1 MHYLGKGEV
10 LTNTDLD
17 RFVNNIWERP
27 FVYIEKVLDLWV
39 QLMKNGGKNK
49 SVVFIILFS
58 VCIYIYNIYIFLSL
72 HFLEHKTKDFIK
84 YYIIFPINLFL

>member
-1 MHYLGKGEV
+1 MDYLGKGEV

-17 RFVNNIWERP
+17 RFVNNIWEKKA

-49 SVVFIILFS
+49 SVVFIILVS
-58 VCIYIYNIYIFLSL
+58 VY
-72 HFLEHKTKDFIK
+72 
-84 YYIIFPINLFL
+84 

>member
-1 MHYLGKGEV
+1 MDYLGKGEV

-17 RFVNNIWERP
+17 RFVNIFERNGP

-49 SVVFIILFS
+49 SVAFIILVS
-58 VCIYIYNIYIFLSL
+58 VYK
-72 HFLEHKTKDFIK
+72 EFICK
-84 YYIIFPINLFL
+84 KR